1 MDAELFSNSRSDR
14 SKGVERSVARTHQEG
29 NDADDDT
36 HHDDQRHDAETHRFR
51 PSNQRIDCTD
61 GREALAEH
69 LTRNNEGDDDGK
81 VFAHAFK
88 EDLHAGHDF
97 NEFTLADVFEDHGD
111 ENRDD
116 DSCRDAELDGRQTK
130 VLSHNRVEREQEEE
144 RQNGEQSVDLRS
156 FVSIVSFFLT
166 ELFAQ
171 RFKIRIKSFAL
182 VPILLSKVHRHKHC
196 RKQGPVNTHL
206 PIQEVVGPFNT
217 SRFAGHIARGGTWS
231 EVEEAA
237 RSNDADSSHSRDT
250 GADEH
255 RVHGDHHQ
263 QTETGS

>member
-1 MDAELFSNSRSDR
+1 MA
-14 SKGVERSVARTHQEG
+14 V
-29 NDADDDT
+29 
-36 HHDDQRHDAETHRFR
+36 R
-51 PSNQRIDCTD
+51 PF
-61 GREALAEH
+61 AEH

-182 VPILLSKVHRHKHC
+182 VPILLSKSTSS
-196 RKQGPVNTHL
+196 QALSEAGPSKYPSANSGSSR
-206 PIQEVVGPFNT
+206 PIQYQPFCRPYCMRRNLVRGRRSGP
-217 SRFAGHIARGGTWS
+217 
-231 EVEEAA
+231 
-237 RSNDADSSHSRDT
+237 
-250 GADEH
+250 
-255 RVHGDHHQ
+255 Q
-263 QTETGS
+263 Q